1 MPTGSPR
8 CGEWGIA
15 LKRNELSPRN
25 AIAPRR
31 PGIRSRIMLYLVLF
45 VAFVIALLWLFQ
57 IVWLDDFYRYSKTR
71 QIRSAAETVAGNLE
85 DENIALLRDML
96 SAQND
101 VCILV
106 LDESH
111 KTVLSSE
118 DTRFCLIH
126 RLSARDLSWWCDKV
140 PEDGSTLVELFNIQ
154 PFQEPSRDWRFKG
167 LRPRYMEDHYQSL
180 LCARRVVLPDGQPG
194 YLLLNSMITP
204 VDATVDT
211 LRSQLMLITAAALL
225 GALLLAAVISR
236 NVSRPIIE
244 TNRAARA
251 LSHGEYAAPAHG
263 NTYREISELNATLL
277 RAAYY
282 LSQVER
288 LQHELIANIS
298 HDLRTPLTMI
308 GGYAEAMRDIPGE
321 NTPENMQI
329 IIDETARLSSL
340 VGEVLDFSR
349 LQAGTLPMNRAAF
362 PLTSSVS
369 AMVERIGKLVAK
381 DGYTVHFAPEK
392 VLSAVADEARIGQVV
407 YNLIGNALTYTGE
420 DRQVY
425 ITQEVRGN
433 LVRITVTDTGRGIPP
448 EELPLIWNRYYRARE
463 SHKRA
468 IIGSGLGLSIVQGIL
483 EQHGAPYGVDSQE
496 GRGSSFWFEL
506 LLAE

>member
-1 MPTGSPR
+1 
-8 CGEWGIA
+8 
-15 LKRNELSPRN
+15 
-25 AIAPRR
+25 
-31 PGIRSRIMLYLVLF
+31 MLYLVLF

-85 DENIALLRDML
+85 DENIALLMDML

-154 PFQEPSRDWRFKG
+154 PFQQPTRDWRFKG
-167 LRPRYMEDHYQSL
+167 LRPPYTGDHYQSL
-180 LCARRVVLPDGQPG
+180 LCARRVTLPGGQQG

-204 VDATVDT
+204 IDATVAT
-211 LRSQLMLITAAALL
+211 LRSQLVLITVAALL
-225 GALLLAAVISR
+225 GALLLAALISR

-244 TNRAARA
+244 TNRAARS
-251 LSHGEYAAPAHG
+251 LSHGQYTAPDHG
-263 NTYREISELNATLL
+263 DTYQEIAELNTTLR
-277 RAAYY
+277 RAADD
-282 LSQVER
+282 LGQVER

-308 GGYAEAMRDIPGE
+308 GGYAEAMRDIPSE

-329 IIDETARLSSL
+329 IIDETARLSTL
-340 VGEVLDFSR
+340 VNEILDFSR
-349 LQAGTLPMNRAAF
+349 LQTGALAMNPQPMSLTDTVRAIV
-362 PLTSSVS
+362 TRV
-369 AMVERIGKLVAK
+369 GKLTEK
-381 DGYTVHFAPEK
+381 DGYVIRFAPEDNLT
-392 VLSAVADEARIGQVV
+392 VVADETRIGQVV
-407 YNLIGNALTYTGE
+407 YNLLGNALTYTGK
-420 DRQVY
+420 DK
-425 ITQEVRGN
+425 
-433 LVRITVTDTGRGIPP
+433 TVTLTQTLREGRVRLSVSDTGKGIAP
-448 EELPLIWNRYYRARE
+448 EELPLIWNRYYRTQE

-468 IIGSGLGLSIVQGIL
+468 VIGSGLGLSIVRNIL
-483 EQHGAPYGVDSQE
+483 EQHGAPYGVDS
-496 GRGSSFWFEL
+496 GDSGTTFWFEL
-506 LLAE
+506 PLEGQK